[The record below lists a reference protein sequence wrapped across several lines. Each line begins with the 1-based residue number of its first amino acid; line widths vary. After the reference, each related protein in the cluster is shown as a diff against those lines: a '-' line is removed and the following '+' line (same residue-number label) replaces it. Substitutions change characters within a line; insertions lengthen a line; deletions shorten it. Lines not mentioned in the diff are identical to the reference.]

1 MKFRNLLSTLLAAA
15 LMCGLA
21 CTAAFA
27 DEPADT
33 APTGEQT
40 EQQPDI
46 EDWRAEQKIV
56 VNGETYQYLLR
67 AIMSEEED
75 KPVTVRLE
83 SNVQLTDFAVVL
95 GTADYGMGE
104 MTVASHDVTID
115 LNGYTLKA
123 EAGKPVFEVQAGYTL
138 TIVDSSEAQTGKLV
152 SDVDAIVAAEG
163 STLVDL
169 DKPAD
174 PAEPTNP
181 GEGSVEVDPPAD
193 PEPTTPPAD
202 AIPAEG
208 TAYASTQNITIDGKA
223 VEFAAYALKNESGD
237 LTNYVKLR
245 DIAVAINGTDAQFE
259 VGFDGSIILTTKTAY
274 SGAAD
279 TTTPFSGDRAYKGG
293 AQTVKVD
300 GKDVAMTAITLTDDN
315 GGAYNYFKLRDL
327 GSVLGFTV
335 GYSNE
340 TGISITT
347 AAEQ

>member
-1 MKFRNLLSTLLAAA
+1 MKFRKLLSTLLAAA

-40 EQQPDI
+40 EQQPEDI

-56 VNGETYQYLLR
+56 VNGETYNYLGR
-67 AIMSEEED
+67 AIMSETED
-75 KPVTVRLE
+75 KPVTVRLDT
-83 SNVQLTDFAVVL
+83 NVLLTGTMVL
-95 GTADYGMGE
+95 GVNNFGGGE

-115 LNGYTLKA
+115 LNGHTLK
-123 EAGKPVFEVQAGYTL
+123 GDTGVVLLEVQKGYTL
-138 TIVDSSEAQTGKLV
+138 TIVDNSEAKTGKLEADGEV
-152 SDVDAIVAAEG
+152 VTVAEG
-163 STLVDL
+163 ATYNPLTA
-169 DKPAD
+169 PEA
-174 PAEPTNP
+174 PT
-181 GEGSVEVDPPAD
+181 D
-193 PEPTTPPAD
+193 PEPSDPGSTTPPAD
-202 AIPAEG
+202 TIPAEG